1 IGEDIYRRIDSNTLT
16 VSYSKCKCPLVN
28 SGLVDSPLICGC
40 SPNWLLENFETILKT
55 DLAITTEETILRGAE
70 NCLFTISF

>member
-1 IGEDIYRRIDSNTLT
+1 
-16 VSYSKCKCPLVN
+16 
-28 SGLVDSPLICGC
+28 
-40 SPNWLLENFETILKT
+40 LKT